1 MYNLTFRKNN
11 ILILLIGIALATLG
25 WYYAFGVEE
34 GVFWYK
40 LAFSIIVVSMY
51 ALIFMKVPFK
61 ITAKSFFEGLIS
73 AFLLYFIFFLGN
85 IIAPYIVNES
95 HSQVSLIYQ
104 MGGGSSKV
112 FIFILL
118 FFVTSPG
125 EEIFWRA
132 FLQGGFTEHIRAIPA
147 FLLVSIIYACV
158 HIFSGNLMLTLAA
171 FVAGLYWGLQFLW
184 RKDIVA
190 NIVSHAF
197 FSAFIFAV
205 FPIS

>member
-11 ILILLIGIALATLG
+11 ILILLIGIVLATLV
-25 WYYAFGVEE
+25 WYCAFGMKE

-40 LAFSIIVVSMY
+40 LAFAIIIVTLY
-51 ALIFMKVPFK
+51 ALLFLRIPFK
-61 ITAKSFFEGLIS
+61 ITYKSVLEGLVS
-73 AFLLYFIFFLGN
+73 AFILYMVFYMGN
-85 IIAPYIVNES
+85 MLAPYIVDES
-95 HSQVSLIYQ
+95 HNQVGLIYE
-104 MGGGSSKV
+104 MGSGSSKV

-132 FLQGGFTEHIRAIPA
+132 FLQGGFTKHIGAFPA
-147 FLLVSIIYACV
+147 FLLVSIVYALV
-158 HIFSGNLMLTLAA
+158 HIFSGNVMLTLAA
-171 FVAGLYWGLQFLW
+171 FVAGIYWGLQYLL
-184 RKDIVA
+184 RKDVVA

-205 FPIS
+205 FPIN

>member
-11 ILILLIGIALATLG
+11 ILILLIGIVLATLG
-25 WYYAFGVEE
+25 WYCAFGMKE

-40 LAFSIIVVSMY
+40 LAFAIIIVTLY
-51 ALIFMKVPFK
+51 ALLFLRIPFK
-61 ITAKSFFEGLIS
+61 ITYKSVLEGLVS
-73 AFLLYFIFFLGN
+73 AFILYMIFYMGN
-85 IIAPYIVNES
+85 MLAPYIVDES
-95 HSQVSLIYQ
+95 HSQVGLIYE
-104 MGGGSSKV
+104 MGSGSSKV

-132 FLQGGFTEHIRAIPA
+132 FLQGGFTKHIGAFPA
-147 FLLVSIIYACV
+147 FLLVSIVYALV
-158 HIFSGNLMLTLAA
+158 HIFSGNVMLTLAA
-171 FVAGLYWGLQFLW
+171 FVAGIYWGLQYLL
-184 RKDIVA
+184 RKDVVA

-205 FPIS
+205 FPIN